1 MLCLQEKLLYNVF
14 NDVFN
19 GININYGVGEVY
31 KQLAEQEYPRV
42 HRQNGFGCPQSYL
55 SQGTHSL
62 HLKIKVVPVISAI
75 KKSHHNQVF
84 KPMKKQSMKVQSIQ
98 MMNTIMKQDGM
109 SSLQSIRK
117 PTQEID
123 HIEDN
128 NWNVCENTISICFEI
143 KLP

>member
-1 MLCLQEKLLYNVF
+1 M
-14 NDVFN
+14 
-19 GININYGVGEVY
+19 
-31 KQLAEQEYPRV
+31 
-42 HRQNGFGCPQSYL
+42 
-55 SQGTHSL
+55 
-62 HLKIKVVPVISAI
+62 KIKVIPVISAI
-75 KKSHHNQVF
+75 KNSHHNQVF
-84 KPMKKQSMKVQSIQ
+84 KPMKKQFLKVQSIDV
-98 MMNTIMKQDGM
+98 MNAIVKQDGM